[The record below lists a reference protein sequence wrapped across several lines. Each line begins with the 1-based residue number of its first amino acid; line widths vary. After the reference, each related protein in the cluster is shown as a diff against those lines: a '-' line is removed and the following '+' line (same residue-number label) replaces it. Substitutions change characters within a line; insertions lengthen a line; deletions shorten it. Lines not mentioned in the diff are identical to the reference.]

1 MTTTSFSRNVTPPR
15 RADQTCGFK
24 PFPITTLRYMP
35 SPLFQQLGF
44 PLLTIHKVPGRQ
56 GPPAAMPG
64 SPHDMRY
71 LRVLQRV
78 FLLEDP
84 HDVPRDL
91 HGDDVVTNTDT
102 TATSSSVATYTTT
115 TGASVATKTDLAV
128 PGPTS
133 QTAEGGGE
141 ASIGAVAGSIIGALA
156 LMGMLLGAALF
167 MWIRSRKE
175 KSWKRDIAE
184 SEAISPV
191 TGPDGITIV
200 PYQSCTSVSAPPS
213 YDGRPLRGTGV
224 VASKAKSTPPKIPV
238 RSPER
243 KINVT
248 ESGWI

>member
-1 MTTTSFSRNVTPPR
+1 MEDARTFSLFLCSTVSGIGTLMPDSTMARSSSGTGPLSTTELPR
-15 RADQTCGFK
+15 
-24 PFPITTLRYMP
+24 
-35 SPLFQQLGF
+35 
-44 PLLTIHKVPGRQ
+44 
-56 GPPAAMPG
+56 
-64 SPHDMRY
+64 
-71 LRVLQRV
+71 
-78 FLLEDP
+78 
-84 HDVPRDL
+84 
-91 HGDDVVTNTDT
+91 TNTDT

-200 PYQSCTSVSAPPS
+200 PYQSGTSVSAPPS